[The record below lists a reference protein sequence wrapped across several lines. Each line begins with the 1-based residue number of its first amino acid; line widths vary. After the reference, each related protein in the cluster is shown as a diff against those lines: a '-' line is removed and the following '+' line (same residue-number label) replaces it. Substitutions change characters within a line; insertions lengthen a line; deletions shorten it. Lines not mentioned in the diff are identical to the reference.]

1 MSIFLTKIEENS
13 MIISNNLKEDI
24 KQKLLARVHFKS
36 TNYPNIL
43 YDRDIITDPV
53 KRAKLKTPIE
63 APEGYLEEHRGTTLV
78 FILSKEKTAQREQ
91 NRAYNRIIAN
101 RVNEILSEILEE
113 AETSKESLM
122 SIVNRTCENLEKYNE

>member
-1 MSIFLTKIEENS
+1 

-53 KRAKLKTPIE
+53 KRAKLKTPIK
-63 APEGYLEEHRGTTLV
+63 APEDYLEEYRGTALV
-78 FILSKEKTAQREQ
+78 FILSKEKIAQREQ
-91 NRAYNRIIAN
+91 NRVYNRIIAN